1 VLLIL
6 RSTNIPHRALRWQEA
21 AVFHDVFSVQDAG
34 DEATNAQFAKAM
46 ALTGAEFLDCV
57 DYITH
62 VSRIDALRLLL
73 SAVVPQGECAPQ
85 CWLPELCPRN
95 VGSLS

>member
-1 VLLIL
+1 MRGVVVK
-6 RSTNIPHRALRWQEA
+6 QQGC
-21 AVFHDVFSVQDAG
+21 AVSLVQDAG

-62 VSRIDALRLLL
+62 VSGTSSAGPAVASNASGLRSVQQPL
-73 SAVVPQGECAPQ
+73 CR
-85 CWLPELCPRN
+85 LPELHQLN
-95 VGSLS
+95 IDSL

>member
-1 VLLIL
+1 LED
-6 RSTNIPHRALRWQEA
+6 NAEA
-21 AVFHDVFSVQDAG
+21 AVRYVQDAG

-62 VSRIDALRLLL
+62 VSDLLIL
-73 SAVVPQGECAPQ
+73 EVFCG
-85 CWLPELCPRN
+85 L
-95 VGSLS
+95 